1 MERKLS
7 YDVVVAGGGTAGV
20 AAAAG
25 AAMAGARTLLIERNP
40 YLGGE
45 ATHSGVAAF
54 CGFFTCGGNPV
65 RVVEGAGEMIL
76 QEMKA
81 LSDTS
86 WNYIVSATGNKNI
99 NFHPEYLKCAMD
111 NVLEK
116 TGVTSLFHTRITGVQ
131 TDGRKVTCLECAD
144 DEGTFLVEAGAFV
157 DTTGDANVVHLAGAQ
172 TLWGD
177 ENGSVQAATLPFR
190 LSGVDTSCDLTPQAV
205 EKAVV
210 QAKEAGIPHLTK
222 EKGFILKREGSDQ
235 VAVLLPSTMPAGMDA
250 EELTRMELETRRQV
264 LYYVEAFKKYLHG
277 MENCELTVIG
287 PAIGFRETRRMKGK
301 EVITADDV
309 LARRKR
315 PDGVA
320 RAGWKPE
327 IHKDANKMGEYIEVS
342 EGSWFDVPL
351 GALQCESLDNLY
363 GAGRMVSSEQT
374 AHAAVRVMGTCFA
387 TGHAAGVA
395 AACQA
400 VRAETSAEAVR
411 AELAKQG
418 ALL

>member
-1 MERKLS
+1 M
-7 YDVVVAGGGTAGV
+7 
-20 AAAAG
+20 
-25 AAMAGARTLLIERNP
+25 
-40 YLGGE
+40 
-45 ATHSGVAAF
+45 
-54 CGFFTCGGNPV
+54 
-65 RVVEGAGEMIL
+65 
-76 QEMKA
+76 
-81 LSDTS
+81 
-86 WNYIVSATGNKNI
+86 
-99 NFHPEYLKCAMD
+99 
-111 NVLEK
+111 
-116 TGVTSLFHTRITGVQ
+116 
-131 TDGRKVTCLECAD
+131 
-144 DEGTFLVEAGAFV
+144 
-157 DTTGDANVVHLAGAQ
+157 
-172 TLWGD
+172 
-177 ENGSVQAATLPFR
+177 
-190 LSGVDTSCDLTPQAV
+190 
-205 EKAVV
+205 

-351 GALQCESLDNLY
+351 GALQCESLDNLLRRRQD
-363 GAGRMVSSEQT
+363 GVPPSRQPTRRSASWGPALPPDMRPAWRQPARLCTLRPPRRRCGQSSQS
-374 AHAAVRVMGTCFA
+374 
-387 TGHAAGVA
+387 
-395 AACQA
+395 
-400 VRAETSAEAVR
+400 RARFCKIIT
-411 AELAKQG
+411 KKGGGQI
-418 ALL
+418 